1 MTTSARAPWPI
12 LAVAIGLSIAVTFPW
27 PAAAQNVLISPADV
41 AACLCRDQAVKD
53 QKAELTRQQAAYD
66 SAQSEFQQLN
76 TEVETQ
82 RPQVNVNDSGS
93 INAFRQLLDRRDAA
107 RVRFTDQASPAY
119 SAAVDRYNQSVQS
132 YMNQCGGKS
141 YDSRALEA
149 AQQSLSCPK

>member
-1 MTTSARAPWPI
+1 MTTSVRAPWPI
-12 LAVAIGLSIAVTFPW
+12 LAVAIGLSGAVAFSW
-27 PAAAQNVLISPADV
+27 PAAAQSVLTSPADV

-53 QKAELTRQQAAYD
+53 QKAELTRQQSDYD
-66 SAQSEFQQLN
+66 GAQSEFQQLN
-76 TEVETQ
+76 TEVETR

-107 RVRFTDQASPAY
+107 QVRFTDQVSPAY
-119 SAAVDRYNQSVQS
+119 AAAVDRYNQSVQS

-149 AQQSLSCPK
+149 AQQSLPCPR